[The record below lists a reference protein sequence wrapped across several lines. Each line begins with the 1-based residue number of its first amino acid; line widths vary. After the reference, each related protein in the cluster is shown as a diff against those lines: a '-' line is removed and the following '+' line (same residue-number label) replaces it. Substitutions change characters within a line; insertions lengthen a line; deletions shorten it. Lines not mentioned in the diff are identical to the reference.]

1 MPSVQ
6 GTEGDIDLN
15 RDPKQ
20 LLVTATHDAQ
30 QGQPSSS
37 PTNTTWAPSEQK
49 QSAGSGSAHGAV
61 PANPQLCAYL

>member
-49 QSAGSGSAHGAV
+49 WICTRGSACEPTA
-61 PANPQLCAYL
+61 LCLSVRL